1 MAFVLPSKNVNAQS
15 QKRLYKSFVPYQW
28 EIYNTVY
35 KKRYWDRRDN
45 RDYIT
50 FDKDK
55 TFKRRYQ
62 GTDMSG
68 KWIYNRKKKVITL
81 AINKPFK
88 KTVILRVKKLSSKTL
103 VISSSEEDFKVKMYL
118 QKGVPPRGKIRRR
131 VTRPKKKAKK
141 KN

>member
-1 MAFVLPSKNVNAQS
+1 MPSKNINAQS

-28 EIYNTVY
+28 EIYNTIY

-45 RDYIT
+45 RDFIT
-50 FDKDK
+50 FNKNK

-81 AINKPFK
+81 NITKPFE
-88 KTVILRVKKLSSKTL
+88 KTVILKVTKLSSKTL
-103 VISSSEEDFKVKMYL
+103 VFSSSEEGYKVKMYL
-118 QKGVPPRGKIRRR
+118 KKGIPPKQKVRRR